1 MKPADLS
8 ALPEEEIAEGE
19 AAGSSSPSSAFDQSS
34 IPPRPGPQYAQ
45 FLQFWFSPKF
55 FSIFLQQ
62 LVHFCRNSREKYAP
76 LDWSGYFDKEEDVKI
91 PESDDA
97 SFKCIFLVPKL

>member
-45 FLQFWFSPKF
+45 FLQF
-55 FSIFLQQ
+55 
-62 LVHFCRNSREKYAP
+62 
-76 LDWSGYFDKEEDVKI
+76 
-91 PESDDA
+91 
-97 SFKCIFLVPKL
+97 